1 MLSSS
6 LFSRAQSAALVPGR
20 SVELPIEATRISTDD
35 EPRCDDNGNLL
46 LPANGTY
53 EPSRLIRVS
62 QRGDLLANILPSSIP
77 GFESSEIHDFANG
90 PDDETYVLV
99 QKVLY
104 SRFDHDKN
112 GKITGAYHELDSGYW
127 LLIFGPDGKFI
138 SQTKFNFPR
147 EIITFGVFPNSNVFI
162 VGLTEAD
169 KSYGGIF
176 TRSGDLI
183 KRVTLPDNL
192 TRQEHKGENQGLA
205 RDGVRLRVADD
216 GNAYLITGRYFP
228 RVSVF
233 SSSGSLLSTAS
244 IALPSDIED
253 MWMEQFSQGTLAAEL
268 VNRQAF
274 KRIIALFDTG
284 TGKMLHKYDESVPDD
299 WLVCYGAD
307 KDRFTFVPNG
317 DRVVRQFVGRK

>member
-1 MLSSS
+1 
-6 LFSRAQSAALVPGR
+6 
-20 SVELPIEATRISTDD
+20 VELPIGRIRISTDD
-35 EPRCDDNGNLL
+35 EPRCDGNGNLL
-46 LPANGTY
+46 LPSNGTY
-53 EPSRLIRVS
+53 EPSGLVRVS
-62 QRGDLLANILPSSIP
+62 QGGDLLADILPSSIP
-77 GFESSEIHDFANG
+77 GFESSEIADFANG

-104 SRFDHDKN
+104 SRLDHDTN
-112 GKITGAYHELDSGYW
+112 GKTTGAYHELDFGYW

-138 SQTKFNFPR
+138 SQAKFNFPR
-147 EIITFGVFPNSNVFI
+147 EIITFAIFPNGNVFI
-162 VGLTEAD
+162 VGLTETD

-183 KRVTLPDNL
+183 KRVSLPDNL
-192 TRQEHKGENQGLA
+192 TRKEHKGENEGLA

-233 SSSGSLLSTAS
+233 SSSGSLLSTAP
-244 IALPSDIED
+244 IALPRDIED
-253 MWMEQFSQGTLAAEL
+253 MWMEQFSHGTLAAEL
-268 VNRQAF
+268 VNRKAF
-274 KRIIALFDTG
+274 RRMIALFDTG
-284 TGKMLHKYDESVPDD
+284 TGKMLNKYDESVPDD

-317 DRVVRQFVGRK
+317 GSVVRQFVGRK